1 LPTYSAPCLGD
12 PAVSIPLLNAAYYGG
27 DAAERAR
34 AEAVIAEC
42 LASRPSR
49 ISVWVAFVLLR
60 LGPEARALE
69 VISTLPTEN
78 DIALLSSFW
87 GPLGR
92 AARRSTRF
100 AEFAR
105 KIGFADLWERYGPPD
120 GCHRVAPR
128 DYACD

>member
-1 LPTYSAPCLGD
+1 M
-12 PAVSIPLLNAAYYGG
+12 
-27 DAAERAR
+27 
-34 AEAVIAEC
+34 
-42 LASRPSR
+42 
-49 ISVWVAFVLLR
+49 LLR